1 MENELSTTLKPLI
14 KTMQIHQIN
23 VPRRGTILHGHLS
36 CLSALPASCLCFKPD
51 SYSFTTQI
59 EAVISSSVDRGEEF
73 NIESTIQERRRVVKV
88 VESLVSKYCV
98 EKYDGKAYPRVILS
112 IDDEEEFE
120 IKTTHRVGRNRFFWQ
135 MIDDVLLYP
144 KESVFK
150 VPSNPPRPV
159 TKRHVEIEPE
169 V

>member
-1 MENELSTTLKPLI
+1 MFCI
-14 KTMQIHQIN
+14 
-23 VPRRGTILHGHLS
+23 
-36 CLSALPASCLCFKPD
+36 
-51 SYSFTTQI
+51 QI

-112 IDDEEEFE
+112 IDDEEE